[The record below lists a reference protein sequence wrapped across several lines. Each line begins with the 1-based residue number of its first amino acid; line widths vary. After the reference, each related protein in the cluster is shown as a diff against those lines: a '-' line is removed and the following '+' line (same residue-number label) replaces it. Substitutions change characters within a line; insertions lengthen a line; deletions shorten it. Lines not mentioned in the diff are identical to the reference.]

1 MALKKLGRTSS
12 HRNAMFRNQITS
24 MINSERIVTTLVK
37 ARELR
42 PLVERMVTLAKE
54 DSVHNRRLA
63 ARTIADTEMVQKLF
77 DKVSPRFTSRPGGY
91 TRIIKL
97 GPRRGDGAEMAI
109 LEFVDYTLA
118 DAKPAAPA
126 KGAKKK
132 AAAEPAKESEEKEAA
147 PAKKK
152 AAPKKAAAK
161 KEAGEAKPKAA
172 KKASSKKKAE

>member
-1 MALKKLGRTSS
+1 MRHQMALKKLGRTSS

-42 PLVERMVTLAKE
+42 PLVERMITLAKE

-63 ARTIADTEMVQKLF
+63 ARTIADTEMVSKLF
-77 DKVSPRFTSRPGGY
+77 DKVSPRFSARPGGD

-132 AAAEPAKESEEKEAA
+132 AAPAEPAKETEEKEAA
-147 PAKKK
+147 
-152 AAPKKAAAK
+152 
-161 KEAGEAKPKAA
+161 
-172 KKASSKKKAE
+172 